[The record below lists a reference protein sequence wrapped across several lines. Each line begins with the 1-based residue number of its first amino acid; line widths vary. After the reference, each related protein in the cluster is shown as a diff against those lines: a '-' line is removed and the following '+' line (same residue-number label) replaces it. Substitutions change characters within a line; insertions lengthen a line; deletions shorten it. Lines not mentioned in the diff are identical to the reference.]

1 MMSASLHM
9 ALASLPRLQ
18 EGGGADG
25 EQALP
30 LSLQEISR
38 SWNQTQT
45 LFPLSWLMVS
55 LGAALA
61 IVAVAVWLRKRR
73 QRIDTPSASD
83 LWRSFAERAGLGFR
97 DRRLL
102 ERISRQQRLPSP
114 LTLLV
119 CPATFD
125 HHAARYAEQAGT
137 GGPDELRRRVTSLR
151 QRLFETGSSPREA

>member
-1 MMSASLHM
+1 MTYTTLHM
-9 ALASLPRLQ
+9 ASASLPRLQ
-18 EGGGADG
+18 EGGGDG
-25 EQALP
+25 AQQTLP
-30 LSLQEISR
+30 LSLREISR
-38 SWNQTQT
+38 SWNQTHT

-61 IVAVAVWLRKRR
+61 IMAVAVWLRKRR

-119 CPATFD
+119 CRATFD
-125 HHAARYAEQAGT
+125 HHAARYAEQSGAS
-137 GGPDELRRRVTSLR
+137 GPDELRRRVTSLR
-151 QRLFETGSSPREA
+151 QRLFETGSPPREA